1 MKIGK
6 RILELRKKQNITQ
19 EQLAEKLD
27 VTRQTISNWEL
38 GETSPNSEQL
48 IELADIFEVS
58 VDELLG
64 HKNKYK
70 NNDNKILYTI
80 ILVLVISLIILL
92 TLLFNSKES
101 KPINENPLEMT
112 TTQITTSKSKIN
124 DTFIRTYKILNV
136 EKVDCKNLTGCDE
149 NTYKVTLEQC
159 QKDKATIHI
168 TNYKGIKNLEKDKT
182 YEFTFDP
189 NIGEVWYEDK
199 IENIFAFNTI
209 KETKETNKKCNKQT
223 QDKIKTRSN

>member
-19 EQLAEKLD
+19 EQLAEKLN

-58 VDELLG
+58 IDELLG
-64 HKNKYK
+64 HKTKYK
-70 NNDNKILYTI
+70 NNDNKILYII
-80 ILVLVISLIILL
+80 ILILVISLIILL
-92 TLLFNSKES
+92 TLLFNSKET
-101 KPINENPLEMT
+101 KQTNENPIEKT
-112 TTQITTSKSKIN
+112 TTQITTSKHKVN
-124 DTFIRTYKILNV
+124 DTFIRTYKILNI
-136 EKVDCKNLTGCDE
+136 EKVDCKNLTGCNE
-149 NTYKVTLEQC
+149 TTYEVTLEQC
-159 QKDKATIHI
+159 RQDKATIHI
-168 TNYKGIKNLEKDKT
+168 TNYKDVKNLEKNKI
-182 YEFTFDP
+182 YEFSFEP
-189 NIGEVWYEDK
+189 NVGEVWYEDK

-209 KETKETNKKCNKQT
+209 KETKETSKKCNKQI